1 MACAFYNVIHTF
13 LFSLYSIS
21 YAPAQIQHSVGVDRL
36 AMLKKMRSQR
46 KPLSL
51 LCKDIAMVSH
61 YTSNEI
67 LGQKWAFKLLKSTLP
82 GPFTYILPASK
93 ETPKNVLEHNNH
105 VRRFKRKEIG
115 IRMPGDPICQ
125 YLLNALDT
133 PLLCGSVPEASE
145 DIAGMV
151 FAAADGSEDFE
162 IIEDDDPEFEF
173 QYDYD
178 SNINYMDDVTSMRDQ
193 AKISWIKQVDFIIE
207 NGPRGLDGSGS
218 LSTICDLTSGSPVI
232 IRQGK
237 GVCDFKSI

>member
-1 MACAFYNVIHTF
+1 
-13 LFSLYSIS
+13 
-21 YAPAQIQHSVGVDRL
+21 
-36 AMLKKMRSQR
+36 
-46 KPLSL
+46 
-51 LCKDIAMVSH
+51 MVSH

-82 GPFTYILPASK
+82 GPYTYILPASK

-115 IRMPGDPICQ
+115 IRMPQDPICQ
-125 YLLNALDT
+125 YLLDALDA

-151 FAAADGSEDFE
+151 FAAAAAEEDDENFE
-162 IIEDDDPEFEF
+162 IGTEEDDGGGYEMYNHN
-173 QYDYD
+173 YDFNTD
-178 SNINYMDDVTSMRDQ
+178 YMNDITTMQDQ

-207 NGPRGLDGSGS
+207 NGPRGLEGSES
-218 LSTICDLTSGSPVI
+218 LSTICDLTSGAPVI

-237 GVCDFKSI
+237 GVYDFDSV